1 MKNIEFVKIED
12 MFCKIVQSTRCILK
26 HREGASGKPGFEP
39 NFSQQWCGDGTNYN
53 NLNMNTLSTSER
65 FQH

>member
-1 MKNIEFVKIED
+1 

-26 HREGASGKPGFEP
+26 HRESASGKPGFEP